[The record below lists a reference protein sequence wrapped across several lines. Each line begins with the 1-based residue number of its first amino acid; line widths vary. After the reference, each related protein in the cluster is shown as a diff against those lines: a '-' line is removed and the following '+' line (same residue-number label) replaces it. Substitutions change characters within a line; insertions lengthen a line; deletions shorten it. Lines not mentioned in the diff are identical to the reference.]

1 MTGTPATPATTP
13 SSLPGSSQTGS
24 QQDGAPGRALTGRS
38 FHLIGIGGA
47 GMSVVA
53 QLLAARGARV
63 SGSDAHGG
71 PAFDHLA
78 DLGIATHLGHDA
90 AHLPEDSTVVV
101 STAIKETNPELAE
114 ARRRDQEVIHRSQAL
129 ALAAQGLDFVAVAG
143 AHGKTTT
150 SGMLAEALT
159 QAGAAPSFAIG
170 GIVRALGT
178 GAHLGSGPAL
188 VAEADES
195 DRSFLNY
202 SPRVEIVT
210 NIEPDHLD
218 SYGTAEA
225 FEAAFVDF
233 AHRLV
238 PGGLLIACAQDPG
251 SLRLARSA
259 AAEGLR
265 VVTYSFGGPDTLP
278 GGTLVGEGHV
288 QLEIKERGAASTRAL
303 LTLTGATDHEPTD
316 AAEESRDP
324 VELVLAVPGDHVALD
339 AAGAWAAGI
348 ELGVE
353 PAAMALAL
361 GAFGGT
367 GRRFEDRGQADG
379 VRVIDDYAHHPTEIE
394 ALLHTAREV
403 AQERGGRVL
412 VLFQPHLF
420 SRTRAFADRFGQAL
434 SLADGVVVT
443 DVYPARETQADFPDI
458 SGDTVAQRVPGGRAT
473 FVAERQDAAH
483 AVAALAR
490 PGDLL
495 LTVGAGDVTELATT
509 VLADLTARE
518 GGAAGSGQERGG
530 RA

>member
-1 MTGTPATPATTP
+1 MTATTP
-13 SSLPGSSQTGS
+13 
-24 QQDGAPGRALTGRS
+24 QDIPRTANRPAGADQRTLADRA

-71 PAFDHLA
+71 PAFNHLA
-78 DLGIATHLGHDA
+78 DLGITTHLGHDA
-90 AHLPEDSTVVV
+90 ANVPERSTVVV
-101 STAIKETNPELAE
+101 STAIKETNPELAQ

-159 QAGAAPSFAIG
+159 EAGADPSFAIG
-170 GIVRALGT
+170 GVVRALGT
-178 GAHLGSGPAL
+178 GAHLGGGPAL

-202 SPRVEIVT
+202 TPRVEIVT
-210 NIEPDHLD
+210 NVEPDHLD

-238 PGGLLIACAQDPG
+238 PGGLLVACAADAG
-251 SLRLARSA
+251 ALRLAQSA

-265 VVTYSFGGPDTLP
+265 VVTYSFAGPDTLP
-278 GGTLVGEGHV
+278 GGVLVGEGHV
-288 QLEIKERGAASTRAL
+288 HLDIQERGASSTRGL
-303 LTLTGATDHEPTD
+303 LTLTKAAGREPAGGAG
-316 AAEESRDP
+316 EEAHLGP

-353 PAAMALAL
+353 PALMARAL

-367 GRRFEDRGQADG
+367 GRRFEDRGEADG

-394 ALLHTAREV
+394 ALLRTARGV

-434 SLADGVVVT
+434 ALADAVVIT

-458 SGDTVAQRVPGGRAT
+458 TGDTVAQRVPGGTAR
-473 FVAERQDAAH
+473 FVAERLEAAH
-483 AVAALAR
+483 AVADLAR
-490 PGDLL
+490 PSDLL
-495 LTVGAGDVTELATT
+495 LTVGAGDVTELAGT
-509 VLADLTARE
+509 VLGDLAARE
-518 GGAAGSGQERGG
+518 GGAAPSPSDRDEQ
-530 RA
+530 A

>member
-1 MTGTPATPATTP
+1 MTATT
-13 SSLPGSSQTGS
+13 SQDASRTS
-24 QQDGAPGRALTGRS
+24 HRSTDGDHSTLADRA

-53 QLLAARGARV
+53 QLLAARGAQG

-78 DLGIATHLGHDA
+78 DLGITTHLGHDA
-90 AHLPEDSTVVV
+90 VNVPERSTVVV

-114 ARRRDQEVIHRSQAL
+114 ARRRGQDVIHRSQAL
-129 ALAAQGLDFVAVAG
+129 ALAARGLDFVAVAG

-159 QAGAAPSFAIG
+159 EAGADPSFAIG
-170 GIVRALGT
+170 GVVRALGT

-202 SPRVEIVT
+202 TP
-210 NIEPDHLD
+210 
-218 SYGTAEA
+218 
-225 FEAAFVDF
+225 
-233 AHRLV
+233 
-238 PGGLLIACAQDPG
+238 PGGLLVACAADAG
-251 SLRLARSA
+251 ALRLAQSA

-265 VVTYSFGGPDTLP
+265 VVTYSFAGPDTLP
-278 GGTLVGEGHV
+278 GGVLVGEGHV
-288 QLEIKERGAASTRAL
+288 HLDIQERGASSTRGL
-303 LTLTGATDHEPTD
+303 LTLTTVAGREPAGGTG
-316 AAEESRDP
+316 EEPHHGP
-324 VELVLAVPGDHVALD
+324 VELVLAVPGGHVALD

-353 PAAMALAL
+353 PALMARAL

-367 GRRFEDRGQADG
+367 GRRFEDRGEADG

-394 ALLHTAREV
+394 ALLRTARGV

-434 SLADGVVVT
+434 ALADAVVVT

-458 SGDTVAQRVPGGRAT
+458 TGDTVAQRVPGGTAR
-473 FVAERQDAAH
+473 FVAERLDAAH
-483 AVAALAR
+483 AVADLAR

-495 LTVGAGDVTELATT
+495 LTVGAGDVTELAGT
-509 VLADLTARE
+509 VLGDLAARE
-518 GGAAGSGQERGG
+518 GGAAPSPADRDER
-530 RA
+530 A

>member
-1 MTGTPATPATTP
+1 MTATTTQD
-13 SSLPGSSQTGS
+13 SSHTAGRPA
-24 QQDGAPGRALTGRS
+24 GADQRTLADRT

-53 QLLAARGARV
+53 QLLAARGAQV

-78 DLGIATHLGHDA
+78 DLGITTHLGHDA
-90 AHLPEDSTVVV
+90 ANVPQRSTVVV
-101 STAIKETNPELAE
+101 STAIKETNPELAQ

-159 QAGAAPSFAIG
+159 DAGADPSFAIG
-170 GIVRALGT
+170 GVVRALGT
-178 GAHLGSGPAL
+178 GAHLGRGPVL

-210 NIEPDHLD
+210 NVEPDHLD

-225 FEAAFVDF
+225 FETAFVDF

-238 PGGLLIACAQDPG
+238 PGGLLVACAADAG
-251 SLRLARSA
+251 ALRLAQRA
-259 AAEGLR
+259 AADGLR
-265 VVTYSFGGPDTLP
+265 VVTYSFAGPETLP
-278 GGTLVGEGHV
+278 GGVLVGEGHV
-288 QLEIKERGAASTRAL
+288 HLDIRERGASSTRGL
-303 LTLTGATDHEPTD
+303 LTLTTATDREP
-316 AAEESRDP
+316 AGGVGEEPHHGP

-353 PAAMALAL
+353 PARMARVM

-367 GRRFEDRGQADG
+367 GRRFEDRGEADG

-394 ALLHTAREV
+394 ALLRTARGV

-420 SRTRAFADRFGQAL
+420 SRTRVFADRFGQAL
-434 SLADGVVVT
+434 ALADAVVVT
-443 DVYPARETQADFPDI
+443 DVYPARETQADFPGVT
-458 SGDTVAQRVPGGRAT
+458 GDTVAQRVPGGTAR
-473 FVAERQDAAH
+473 FVSERLEAAH
-483 AVAALAR
+483 AVADLAR

-495 LTVGAGDVTELATT
+495 LTVGAGDVTELAAT
-509 VLADLTARE
+509 VLADLAARE
-518 GGAAGSGQERGG
+518 GGAAPSPADLDER
-530 RA
+530 A

>member
-1 MTGTPATPATTP
+1 MTATT
-13 SSLPGSSQTGS
+13 SQDASHTS
-24 QQDGAPGRALTGRS
+24 HRSTDGDHCTLADRA

-53 QLLAARGARV
+53 QLLAARGAQV

-78 DLGIATHLGHDA
+78 DLGITTHLGHDA
-90 AHLPEDSTVVV
+90 ANVPERSTVVV

-114 ARRRDQEVIHRSQAL
+114 ARRRGQDVIHRSQAL
-129 ALAAQGLDFVAVAG
+129 ALAARGLDFVAVAG

-159 QAGAAPSFAIG
+159 EAGADPSFAIG
-170 GIVRALGT
+170 GVVRALGT

-202 SPRVEIVT
+202 T
-210 NIEPDHLD
+210 
-218 SYGTAEA
+218 
-225 FEAAFVDF
+225 
-233 AHRLV
+233 
-238 PGGLLIACAQDPG
+238 GGLLVACAADAG
-251 SLRLARSA
+251 ALRLAQSA

-265 VVTYSFGGPDTLP
+265 VVTYSFAGPDTLP
-278 GGTLVGEGHV
+278 GGVLVGEGHV
-288 QLEIKERGAASTRAL
+288 HLDIQERGASSTRGL
-303 LTLTGATDHEPTD
+303 LTLTTAAGREPAGGAGEEPHHG
-316 AAEESRDP
+316 P

-353 PAAMALAL
+353 PALMARAL

-367 GRRFEDRGQADG
+367 GRRFEDRGEADG

-394 ALLHTAREV
+394 ALLRTARGV

-434 SLADGVVVT
+434 ALADAVVVT

-458 SGDTVAQRVPGGRAT
+458 TGDTVAQRVPGGIAR
-473 FVAERQDAAH
+473 FVAERLDAAH
-483 AVAALAR
+483 AVADLAR

-495 LTVGAGDVTELATT
+495 LTVGAGDVTELAGT
-509 VLADLTARE
+509 VLGDLAARE
-518 GGAAGSGQERGG
+518 GGAAPSPADREER
-530 RA
+530 A